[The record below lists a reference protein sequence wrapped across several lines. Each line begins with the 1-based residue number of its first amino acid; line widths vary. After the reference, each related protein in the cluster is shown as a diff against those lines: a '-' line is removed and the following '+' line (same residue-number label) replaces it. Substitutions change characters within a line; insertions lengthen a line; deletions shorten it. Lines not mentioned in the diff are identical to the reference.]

1 MLARGKVAE
10 RTSLMT
16 EGDEP
21 PTSRT
26 RVGKKSPAVESRHSL
41 WLLQQFWN
49 LLPMKLWLA
58 WEKLYVPM
66 LGLMNQLNSESS
78 STESCVSSRMSAPL
92 KQPTTYLETCQ
103 IYKRGWVWNLSG

>member
-26 RVGKKSPAVESRHSL
+26 RVGKKSPAVEWRHSL
-41 WLLQQFWN
+41 WLLQKFRN
-49 LLPMKLWLA
+49 LLPMKL
-58 WEKLYVPM
+58 
-66 LGLMNQLNSESS
+66 
-78 STESCVSSRMSAPL
+78 
-92 KQPTTYLETCQ
+92 
-103 IYKRGWVWNLSG
+103 